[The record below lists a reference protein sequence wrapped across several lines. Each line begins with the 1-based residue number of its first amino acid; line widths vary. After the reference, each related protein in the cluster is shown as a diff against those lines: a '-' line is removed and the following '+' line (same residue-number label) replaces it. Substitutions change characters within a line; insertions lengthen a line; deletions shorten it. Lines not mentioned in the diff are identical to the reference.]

1 MIKAVFFDWVGT
13 LSHPEPDRD
22 EGIHKAA
29 WELGVDLPLDNLL
42 IGVLKAD
49 TQVPEGTPPYWHE
62 GVTEEPFIRWWG
74 ALLAEV
80 GVSLSRE
87 EMLGITKL
95 VGKRIRDLA
104 WVLYEDVM
112 PTIKQLKQRGLILGL
127 ISAHYIGRAGLDPY
141 LDVVVTAKDV
151 GADKPEP
158 PIFLAALERTAVD
171 AQEVVYVGD
180 QYERDV
186 VGARRVGINAILI
199 DRYDLF
205 PEVTDCPRITGLNQ
219 VIEYL

>member
-13 LSHPEPDRD
+13 LAHPEPDRH
-22 EGIHKAA
+22 EVIHQAA
-29 WELGVDLPLDNLL
+29 RELGVELPLHKLL
-42 IGVLKAD
+42 RGVLRAD
-49 TQVPEGTPPYWHE
+49 MRAPEGTPPRWRK
-62 GVTEEPFIRWWG
+62 GVDEEPFIRWWK

-80 GVSLSRE
+80 GVSLSGK
-87 EMLGITKL
+87 EMLGVTEL
-95 VGKRIRDLA
+95 VGQRVRDLD

-141 LDVVVTAKDV
+141 LDVVVTAKDA

-158 PIFLAALERTAVD
+158 PIFLAALERAAVD
-171 AQEVVYVGD
+171 APEVVYVGD

-186 VGARRVGINAILI
+186 VGARAVGMNAILI

-205 PEVTDCPRITGLNQ
+205 PEVTDCPRITGLTQ

>member
-13 LSHPEPDRD
+13 LAHPEPDRH
-22 EGIHKAA
+22 EVIHQAA
-29 WELGVDLPLDNLL
+29 RELGVDLPLHKLL
-42 IGVLKAD
+42 RSVLKAD
-49 TQVPEGTPPYWHE
+49 MRAPEGAPPRWRK
-62 GVTEEPFIRWWG
+62 GVDEEPFIRWWK

-80 GVSLSRE
+80 GVSLSGK
-87 EMLGITKL
+87 EMLGVTEL
-95 VGKRIRDLA
+95 VGQRVRDLA

-141 LDVVVTAKDV
+141 LDVVVTAKDA

-158 PIFLAALERTAVD
+158 PIFLAALEQAAVD
-171 AQEVVYVGD
+171 APEVVYVGD

-186 VGARRVGINAILI
+186 VGARGVGMNAILI

-205 PEVTDCPRITGLNQ
+205 PEVTDCPRITGLTQ

>member
-22 EGIHKAA
+22 ASIHKAA
-29 WELGVDLPLDNLL
+29 RELGIELPLDNLL

-49 TQVPEGTPPYWHE
+49 TQVPGGAPPCWREGADK
-62 GVTEEPFIRWWG
+62 EPFIRWWK

-87 EMLGITKL
+87 EMLGITEL

-104 WVLYEDVM
+104 WVLYEDVI
-112 PTIKQLKQRGLILGL
+112 PTIKQLKRRGLILGL

-141 LDVVVTAKDV
+141 LDVVVTARDV

-158 PIFLAALERTAVD
+158 PIFLAALERAATD
-171 AQEVVYVGD
+171 APEAIHVGD

-205 PEVTDCPRITGLNQ
+205 PEATDCPRITGLNQ

>member
-22 EGIHKAA
+22 EGIHQAA
-29 WELGVDLPLDNLL
+29 RELGVWLPLDNLL
-42 IGVLKAD
+42 KGVLKAD
-49 TQVPEGTPPYWHE
+49 MRVPEGAPPCWRKGADE
-62 GVTEEPFIRWWG
+62 DPFIRWWRV
-74 ALLAEV
+74 LLAEV

-87 EMLGITKL
+87 KMLGITDL

-112 PTIKQLKQRGLILGL
+112 PTVMQLKQRGLILGL

-158 PIFLAALERTAVD
+158 PIFLAALERAAVD
-171 AQEVVYVGD
+171 APEVVYVGD

-186 VGARRVGINAILI
+186 IGSRGVGINAILI

-205 PEVTDCPRITGLNQ
+205 PEVTDCPRITSLNQ

>member
-1 MIKAVFFDWVGT
+1 MIKAAFFDWVGT
-13 LSHPEPDRD
+13 LAHPEPDRH
-22 EGIHKAA
+22 EVVHQAA
-29 WELGVDLPLDNLL
+29 RELGVELPLHKLL
-42 IGVLKAD
+42 RGVLKAD
-49 TQVPEGTPPYWHE
+49 MRVPEGAPPRWCK
-62 GVTEEPFIRWWG
+62 GVDEEPFIRWWE

-80 GVSLSRE
+80 GVSLSGK
-87 EMLGITKL
+87 EMLGVTEL
-95 VGKRIRDLA
+95 VGQRVRDLA

-158 PIFLAALERTAVD
+158 PIFLAALERAAVD
-171 AQEVVYVGD
+171 APEVAYVGD

-186 VGARRVGINAILI
+186 VGARGVGMNAILI

-205 PEVTDCPRITGLNQ
+205 PEITDCPRITGLTQ

>member
-13 LSHPEPDRD
+13 LSRPEPDRH
-22 EGIHKAA
+22 EVIHQAA
-29 WELGVDLPLDNLL
+29 RELGVELPLHKLL
-42 IGVLKAD
+42 RGILKAD
-49 TQVPEGTPPYWHE
+49 MRVPEGAPPRWCK
-62 GVTEEPFIRWWG
+62 GVDEEPFIRWWE

-80 GVSLSRE
+80 GVSLSGK
-87 EMLGITKL
+87 EMLGVTEL
-95 VGKRIRDLA
+95 VGQRVRDLA

-158 PIFLAALERTAVD
+158 PIFLAALERAAVD
-171 AQEVVYVGD
+171 APEVAYVGD

-186 VGARRVGINAILI
+186 VGARGVGMNAILI

-205 PEVTDCPRITGLNQ
+205 PEVTDCPRITGLTQ

>member
-13 LSHPEPDRD
+13 LAHPEPDRH
-22 EGIHKAA
+22 ESIHQAA
-29 WELGVDLPLDNLL
+29 RELGVELPLHKLL
-42 IGVLKAD
+42 RGVLKAD
-49 TQVPEGTPPYWHE
+49 MRVSEGAPPWWRK
-62 GVTEEPFIRWWG
+62 GADEEPFIRWWK

-80 GVSLSRE
+80 GVSLSRK
-87 EMLGITKL
+87 EMLGITEL
-95 VGKRIRDLA
+95 VGQRVRDSA

-158 PIFLAALERTAVD
+158 PIFLAALEQAAVD
-171 AQEVVYVGD
+171 APEVVYVGD

-186 VGARRVGINAILI
+186 VGARGVGMNAILI

-205 PEVTDCPRITGLNQ
+205 PEVTDCPRITGLTQ

>member
-13 LSHPEPDRD
+13 LSHPEPDRH
-22 EGIHKAA
+22 EVIHQAA
-29 WELGVDLPLDNLL
+29 RELGVELPLHKLL
-42 IGVLKAD
+42 RGILKAD
-49 TQVPEGTPPYWHE
+49 VRVHE
-62 GVTEEPFIRWWG
+62 GAPPRWRKGVDEEPFICWWK

-80 GVSLSRE
+80 GVSLSGK
-87 EMLGITKL
+87 EMLGVTEL
-95 VGKRIRDLA
+95 VGQCVRYLA

-112 PTIKQLKQRGLILGL
+112 PTIKQLKQRGLMLGL
-127 ISAHYIGRAGLDPY
+127 ISGHYIGRAGLDPY

-158 PIFLAALERTAVD
+158 PIFLAALEQAAVD
-171 AQEVVYVGD
+171 APEVVYVGD

-186 VGARRVGINAILI
+186 VGARGVGMNAILI

-205 PEVTDCPRITGLNQ
+205 PEVTDCPRITGLTQ